1 MYHGDVPQELT
12 ISAALAT
19 SPSKSPTVSI
29 ERAGAQN
36 QQAHLL
42 YSGGEEK
49 YEFIDDSRSVFDLH
63 GIYIRTIE
71 VR

>member
-1 MYHGDVPQELT
+1 MYHGDAPQELT

-19 SPSKSPTVSI
+19 SPSKSLTVSI
-29 ERAGAQN
+29 ERARAQA
-36 QQAHLL
+36 QQAYLL
-42 YSGGEEK
+42 YSGSEEK
-49 YEFIDDSRSVFDLH
+49 HELIHDSRSVFDLY